1 MIFQKIKFLAKT
13 FIIVLILSMPSYSQD
28 VDIIPYLK
36 KIENGQADE
45 VKLELTSLKIENPG
59 SPHIMFLE
67 GVLTE
72 NGQKAVLIY
81 QAIVDDYPG
90 SRYADAAL
98 YRIYT
103 YYYALGLYESAE
115 KKLGELNK
123 NYPESPYIKIA
134 EQNQLP
140 VNPEITR
147 EDDKNDITASAE
159 EDRSGNKYTVQAGA
173 FSVKEN
179 AEALRLEFEK
189 SGLFSEIKVK
199 LVAGTTFHIV
209 YVGKFVSE
217 NEAEDFLKTI
227 NDRFKL
233 TGRVTSIQR

>member
-1 MIFQKIKFLAKT
+1 MNFQKLKILTNTFLL
-13 FIIVLILSMPSYSQD
+13 VLILTLPAYSQD

-36 KIENGQADE
+36 RIENGQTEE
-45 VKLELTSLKIENPG
+45 VKQELPGLKIENPG
-59 SPHIMFLE
+59 SPDIMFLE

-81 QAIVDDYPG
+81 QTIVDDYPG

-115 KKLGELNK
+115 KKLNELIN
-123 NYPESPYIKIA
+123 NYPASPYIKIA

-147 EDDKNDITASAE
+147 EDDKNDITVPAE
-159 EDRSGNKYTVQAGA
+159 EDQSDNKFTVQAGA

-227 NDRFKL
+227 NDKFKL
-233 TGRVTSIQR
+233 AGRVTTIQR

>member
-1 MIFQKIKFLAKT
+1 MIFQKIKFLVKT
-13 FIIVLILSMPSYSQD
+13 FIPVFILSMPSYSQD

-36 KIENGQADE
+36 RIENGKAQE
-45 VKLELTSLKIENPG
+45 VKLELPGLKIENPG
-59 SPHIMFLE
+59 SPDIMFLE

-81 QAIVDDYPG
+81 QAIVDEYPG

-115 KKLGELNK
+115 KKLGELNN

-147 EDDKNDITASAE
+147 EDDKNDVTGSAE
-159 EDRSGNKYTVQAGA
+159 EDHSDNKFTVQAGA

-179 AEALRLEFEK
+179 AEALRLQFEK

-209 YVGKFVSE
+209 YVGNFVSE
-217 NEAEDFLKTI
+217 DEAEDFLKTI
-227 NDRFKL
+227 NNKFKL